1 MAAKGKHRAPK
12 IKKLDL
18 KHQRFQ
24 ERVQA
29 NKDARAAR
37 GPPSQGSSSSKS
49 PWRNKP
55 CNTWE
60 DGPRPE
66 RPAEPNDQPLNKG
79 RSQATWGLSRTNR
92 RPNVVDKLH
101 MTLAE
106 VTPVQAEEEHPS
118 QIQSDID
125 DIERETSNLMAAARD
140 EEEQDEESPTQRRRT
155 RRGSN
160 PPSAP
165 SAKAGRT
172 ATTRERFKPLR
183 TPTRCQCTVN

>member
-1 MAAKGKHRAPK
+1 MQELPEDHLHKGHLPQNLHGETSPATRGKTG
-12 IKKLDL
+12 L
-18 KHQRFQ
+18 
-24 ERVQA
+24 VQ
-29 NKDARAAR
+29 
-37 GPPSQGSSSSKS
+37 
-49 PWRNKP
+49 
-55 CNTWE
+55 
-60 DGPRPE
+60 
-66 RPAEPNDQPLNKG
+66 NDRQSLLNKG

-106 VTPVQAEEEHPS
+106 VTPVQAEEEYPL

-165 SAKAGRT
+165 SAKPGRT